1 MNDANASEP
10 GVFPVLARRADM
22 ETPDPFALSLQ
33 SGLMV
38 ASAVLAAVKLRLP
51 DVLSDEPQT
60 VEELARATGTH
71 APTLLLFLHALASIE
86 IGKEVDPAAHTFVHT
101 ERSRALC
108 QQQEPGMADLVELW
122 GAPYQWDAW
131 RNLDYTV
138 RTGRPALE
146 VSWGMHTTI
155 WSYLDQNPLERKT
168 FQRALAANASLIL
181 PAVLASYDFSAIRY
195 LVDVGGGQGSL
206 CLALL
211 SRYPDLQATLFERP
225 GVIAQAQTRV
235 RTLPAPLAARYHL
248 VDGDFFAAVPAG
260 AECYVL
266 KNVLMDWR
274 DAAALEILK
283 RCRQAMDPQRGRL
296 LVIEPVLGPDTPFT
310 RFFSLQMAMLMH
322 AARHRSLEEH
332 RALFAQAGF
341 ELCYTTSL
349 GLEQMLLEG
358 RPVES
363 TSGGDA
369 A

>member
-1 MNDANASEP
+1 MFSPTSRKPSRSWLAQLAPMLPPSCCFSMLWPASRS
-10 GVFPVLARRADM
+10 AKRSIQRR
-22 ETPDPFALSLQ
+22 TPLSIP
-33 SGLMV
+33 S
-38 ASAVLAAVKLRLP
+38 
-51 DVLSDEPQT
+51 
-60 VEELARATGTH
+60 ARARC
-71 APTLLLFLHALASIE
+71 ASS
-86 IGKEVDPAAHTFVHT
+86 KSQVWLT
-101 ERSRALC
+101 
-108 QQQEPGMADLVELW
+108 
-122 GAPYQWDAW
+122 W